1 MVGVGPTIGR
11 RSERPGKGSHVPRT
25 QEERKADTRGRLLD
39 AAASL
44 FAERGID
51 AVSVDAVAD
60 EADRTS
66 GAVYAH
72 FGSKQGLLLALLDE
86 WSHSLITVIAAEF
99 ALSSTV
105 EERLRSVAVNVITAP
120 SDQTRRLLL
129 LERELWLRAA
139 RDPEVARALR
149 SRAREAHD
157 WLRRGFAAW
166 MEQGLVDH
174 VASPERLATTFSALV
189 VGLEMQQRID
199 PGATDADEV
208 AAVLGT
214 VLGLEAPPARATN
227 EIATSSRSKR
237 QSNPPSP
244 RPEAPA

>member
-1 MVGVGPTIGR
+1 
-11 RSERPGKGSHVPRT
+11 VPRT
-25 QEERKADTRGRLLD
+25 QEERKAATRARLLD

-51 AVSVDAVAD
+51 AVSVDAVAE
-60 EADRTS
+60 EAGRTS

-86 WSHSLITVIAAEF
+86 WSHSLMTVIAAEF

-105 EERLRSVAVNVITAP
+105 EQRLRAVAVNVITAP
-120 SDQTRRLLL
+120 SDQTRRLLM

-149 SRAREAHD
+149 SRAREAHN
-157 WLRRGFAAW
+157 WLSRGFTAW
-166 MEQGLVDH
+166 TEQGLIDP
-174 VASPERLATTFSALV
+174 VAPPGRLATTFSALV
-189 VGLEMQQRID
+189 VGLEMHQRID

-214 VLGLEAPPARATN
+214 VLGLGAP
-227 EIATSSRSKR
+227 EEDTSNGLEPTKH
-237 QSNPPSP
+237 
-244 RPEAPA
+244 